1 MKTNYEIKIRLQ
13 GHEKFALRE
22 GWLAKGLKAVK
33 LYPLVFQKEGTDIL
47 GVGTNMVKSI
57 RFWLNVYGLI
67 EENQRSG
74 AKLTSLGEI
83 VFNYDRYFE
92 DIFTIWMLHIII
104 TSNSKEATSWYIF
117 FNKCELEEFD
127 KKTIFNYMKS
137 ELSKYLGND
146 EFSENSLNSDIDVLL
161 SMYSRNKIDDDP
173 ENNNISPFVRL
184 ELLKKSDD
192 MIEKKRP
199 DIRKVNEWVILLIV
213 SKFLKDENSIS
224 IDDAIM
230 SENGIAKITQ
240 LSSITINDLLDKLD
254 MMGYIRI
261 NRTAGLDMIYRT
273 EKCDYN
279 FDEIVRKYYMNR
291 E

>member
-127 KKTIFNYMKS
+127 KKTPHFC
-137 ELSKYLGND
+137 
-146 EFSENSLNSDIDVLL
+146 
-161 SMYSRNKIDDDP
+161 
-173 ENNNISPFVRL
+173 
-184 ELLKKSDD
+184 
-192 MIEKKRP
+192 
-199 DIRKVNEWVILLIV
+199 
-213 SKFLKDENSIS
+213 
-224 IDDAIM
+224 
-230 SENGIAKITQ
+230 GI
-240 LSSITINDLLDKLD
+240 
-254 MMGYIRI
+254 
-261 NRTAGLDMIYRT
+261 
-273 EKCDYN
+273 
-279 FDEIVRKYYMNR
+279 
-291 E
+291 